1 MDIII
6 PSTEPLR
13 ILKMRS
19 QLLFTTTIQQNQ
31 SQQVQNIFYHFAD
44 GGIVKML
51 EVFMGNAL
59 THKFSNKTSSIL
71 LDSTLSKHHPFATNC
86 LTTNYTEY
94 EITRTVLSDKEIVQM
109 LGNYVN
115 EAGYMIVTCNI
126 QQATET
132 EFHSTYTIKVG
143 QSLDNLV
150 NLDEYL
156 ESNGDHESLQMWQA
170 FLNYT
175 GLQIQ

>member
-1 MDIII
+1 
-6 PSTEPLR
+6 
-13 ILKMRS
+13 MRS

-31 SQQVQNIFYHFAD
+31 TKQSQNVIYHFAD

-59 THKFSNKTSSIL
+59 AHRFSNKTSTFIL
-71 LDSTLSKHHPFATNC
+71 DNTLSKYHPFATNC
-86 LTTNYTEY
+86 ITTNYTEC
-94 EITRTVLSDKEIVQM
+94 EITHAVLSKKEIAQM
-109 LGNYVN
+109 LGDYVN
-115 EAGYMIVTCNI
+115 EAGYMTVTCNI
-126 QQATET
+126 QQTTET

-150 NLDEYL
+150 SLDEYL
-156 ESNGDHESLQMWQA
+156 EANGNHETLQMWKA

>member
-1 MDIII
+1 
-6 PSTEPLR
+6 
-13 ILKMRS
+13 MRS

-31 SQQVQNIFYHFAD
+31 AKQVQNIIYHFAD

-59 THKFSNKTSSIL
+59 AHKFSNKTSAFIL
-71 LDSTLSKHHPFATNC
+71 DNTLSKYHPFATNC
-86 LTTNYTEY
+86 ITTNYTEC
-94 EITRTVLSDKEIVQM
+94 EITRAILSKKEIAQMLSD
-109 LGNYVN
+109 YVN
-115 EAGYMIVTCNI
+115 EAGYMTVTCNI

-132 EFHSTYTIKVG
+132 EFHSTYIIKVG

-156 ESNGDHESLQMWQA
+156 ESNGNYEALQMWQA

>member
-1 MDIII
+1 
-6 PSTEPLR
+6 
-13 ILKMRS
+13 MRS

-44 GGIVKML
+44 GGVVKML
-51 EVFMGNAL
+51 DVFMGNAL
-59 THKFSNKTSSIL
+59 AHKFSNKTSSII
-71 LDSTLSKHHPFATNC
+71 LDSTLSKYHPFATNC
-86 LTTNYTEY
+86 VTTNYTEC
-94 EITRTVLSDKEIVQM
+94 EINHAVLSDKELIK
-109 LGNYVN
+109 LLSDYVN

-156 ESNGDHESLQMWQA
+156 EANGNHEALQMWKS

>member
-1 MDIII
+1 MC
-6 PSTEPLR
+6 
-13 ILKMRS
+13 S

-31 SQQVQNIFYHFAD
+31 SQQVQNIIYHFAD

-59 THKFSNKTSSIL
+59 AHKFSNQVSSII
-71 LDSTLSKHHPFATNC
+71 LDNTLSKYHPFGTNC
-86 LTTNYTEY
+86 ITTNYTECK
-94 EITRTVLSDKEIVQM
+94 ITHAILSDKEIAQM
-109 LGNYVN
+109 LGDYVN

-156 ESNGDHESLQMWQA
+156 ESNGNHEALQMWQT

>member
-1 MDIII
+1 
-6 PSTEPLR
+6 
-13 ILKMRS
+13 MRS

-31 SQQVQNIFYHFAD
+31 SKQEQSIIYHFAD
-44 GGIVKML
+44 GGIVKMFD
-51 EVFMGNAL
+51 VFMGNAL
-59 THKFSNKTSSIL
+59 AHKFSNKTSAIIL
-71 LDSTLSKHHPFATNC
+71 DNTLSKYHPFATNC
-86 LTTNYTEY
+86 INTNYTEC
-94 EITRTVLSDKEIVQM
+94 EITRAVLSDKEIAQM
-109 LGNYVN
+109 LSDYVN

-150 NLDEYL
+150 NLDKYL
-156 ESNGDHESLQMWQA
+156 ESNGNHEALQMWKA

>member
-1 MDIII
+1 
-6 PSTEPLR
+6 
-13 ILKMRS
+13 MRS

-31 SQQVQNIFYHFAD
+31 SQQVQNIIYHFAD

-59 THKFSNKTSSIL
+59 AHKFSNKTSVFIL
-71 LDSTLSKHHPFATNC
+71 DNTLSKYHPFATNC
-86 LTTNYTEY
+86 VTTNYTEC
-94 EITRTVLSDKEIVQM
+94 EINHAVLSDKELIK
-109 LGNYVN
+109 LLSDYVN

-132 EFHSTYTIKVG
+132 KFHSTYTIKVG

-156 ESNGDHESLQMWQA
+156 ESNGNHEALQMWKA